1 MMETQKQTIHT
12 LLKQINH
19 TEWKKTNHR
28 LDAYLDSLWA
38 QTSDLLLTG
47 GLGWANSEIPASELR
62 DELRACGGGGRYNL
76 SGKHRVSYLFQ
87 PQICRCAMSGPIC
100 LEITC
105 PF

>member
-19 TEWKKTNHR
+19 TEWKMTNHR

-47 GLGWANSEIPASELR
+47 GLGWANS
-62 DELRACGGGGRYNL
+62 
-76 SGKHRVSYLFQ
+76 
-87 PQICRCAMSGPIC
+87 
-100 LEITC
+100 
-105 PF
+105 